1 MFFVFVA
8 LIVGP
13 IVAGK
18 FIDGK
23 SLPNIPMDLM
33 QPSGLNNN
41 DTTNEET
48 GAGNPFA
55 NGGGAAETG
64 TGGASTT
71 DAAGAA
77 ATEITRRML
86 RYMAY

>member
-1 MFFVFVA
+1 MFFVFVL

-23 SLPNIPMDLM
+23 SLPNIPMQLM

-48 GAGNPFA
+48 GSGNPFA
-55 NGGGAAETG
+55 GGGGAAETG
-64 TGGASTT
+64 AGGSATES
-71 DAAGAA
+71 AAAA